1 MFDHVFIIDINN
13 ATYIVITSHIG
24 MFDAGQHDLLPSFTS
39 GASEQQQH
47 RPAKA
52 LEVVVAM
59 NVGLVV
65 ECNAT
70 KDLHAHD
77 SVDEEDQGDED
88 GYPGQGLEGLEEGP
102 EQGPDALVL
111 VKELDQPRYTEQPQE
126 PDGSITV
133 GLK

>member
-65 ECNAT
+65 ESNAT

-88 GYPGQGLEGLEEGP
+88 GDPGQGLEGLEEGP
-102 EQGPDALVL
+102 EQSSDAFILV
-111 VKELDQPRYTEQPQE
+111 EQLDETSYTEQSQK
-126 PDGSITV
+126 SN
-133 GLK
+133 

>member
-65 ECNAT
+65 ESNAT

-88 GYPGQGLEGLEEGP
+88 GDPGQGLEGLEEGP
-102 EQGPDALVL
+102 EQSSDAFVL
-111 VKELDQPRYTEQPQE
+111 VEQFDETSHTEQTE
-126 PDGSITV
+126 ETDG
-133 GLK
+133 G